1 VTLVILDEDGD
12 RVVIAEGDAAALF
25 VATDDLAG
33 ATVSACPACRS
44 RVVACLALVDLL
56 DDAAPLARTNDLI
69 ELADDAPSSHLYV
82 YDVDAHCRHDR
93 WLDPGH
99 SEWSEVVRREV
110 PRRR

>member
-1 VTLVILDEDGD
+1 VALVILDEDGD
-12 RVVIAEGDAAALF
+12 RVVLTDDDAASLF
-25 VATDDLAG
+25 KATQDLAG
-33 ATVSACPACRS
+33 ATVSACPECRS

-56 DDAAPLARTNDLI
+56 DDAAPHARSNDLI

-82 YDVDAHCRHDR
+82 YDRDAHCRHQR

-99 SEWSEVVRREV
+99 SEWSDVVRREV